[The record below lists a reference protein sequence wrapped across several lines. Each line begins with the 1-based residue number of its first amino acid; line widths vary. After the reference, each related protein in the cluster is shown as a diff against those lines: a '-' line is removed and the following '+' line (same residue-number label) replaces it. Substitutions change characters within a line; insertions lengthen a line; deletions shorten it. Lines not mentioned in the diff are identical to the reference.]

1 MLTFW
6 EPATWFSAFLRLG
19 WKKKKTKLGC
29 TDAARVGALQM
40 AMKKMDKLR
49 KRELIFLND

>member
-40 AMKKMDKLR
+40 AMKKNGQTSEERINFFK
-49 KRELIFLND
+49 